1 MNRSRLRVAAA
12 TAATGLVASGCG
24 FSVYDLPLPGGA
36 DTGDDPYSVSIEF
49 RDVLDLVPQSS
60 VKVNDVS
67 VGRVTEIS
75 LDGWTAQVTVELNG
89 DVSLPDN
96 AVAELRQTSL
106 LGEKFV
112 SLAPPPDAA
121 PQGEL
126 GEHDVIPLERSG
138 RNPEV
143 EEVLGAL
150 SLLLN
155 GGGIEQMQTI
165 MSELN
170 QAFEGREPQV
180 RAMLENLSTFTGQ
193 LDRNKAGI
201 ITALRRVNG
210 LALSVSAQR
219 EAILEALDTLPA
231 ALSSVNRQRDD
242 LVRML
247 RALSRLSD
255 VGTRVIRESKVDTLR
270 NLRALAPI
278 LSNLSDAGDDFPES
292 LSTLLMYP
300 FTDAVVGPTPV
311 EARNLHMGDYSNLS
325 VQLDLNLLEL
335 LQGGGGPPDICEELP
350 DTPLPDCDD
359 LPDVPPEVCE
369 AFPQL
374 CEVLPVPGV
383 GGGDVR
389 DKHDNGGKGGGGGKG
404 VGGGGP
410 LPDLPDV
417 PGLPGGGSGGG
428 GGGGGGGDLPV
439 CDLLGLC
446 RPGFGPGATVNT
458 PVIPQSSVAYDPD
471 VARLLLGAVVR

>member
-1 MNRSRLRVAAA
+1 VNRTALRAAAA
-12 TAATGLVASGCG
+12 TAATALVTTGCG
-24 FSVYDLPLPGGA
+24 FSVYELPLPGGA
-36 DTGDDPYSVSIEF
+36 DTGDNPYSVTIQF

-67 VGRVTEIS
+67 VGRVTDIE
-75 LDGWTAQVTVELNG
+75 LDGWTAEVTVELHG
-89 DVSLPDN
+89 DVTLPDN
-96 AVAELRQTSL
+96 AVAQLRQTSL

-112 SLAPPPDAA
+112 SLSPPQDSAPR
-121 PQGEL
+121 GEL
-126 GEHDVIPLERSG
+126 GEDDVIELEDSG

-155 GGGIEQMQTI
+155 NGGIGQMQTI
-165 MSELN
+165 MAEMN
-170 QAFEGREPQV
+170 NAFEGREPEV
-180 RAMLENLSTFTGQ
+180 RAMLENLATFTGQ

-201 ITALRRVNG
+201 ITALRRVNK
-210 LALSVSAQR
+210 LAISISAQR
-219 EAILEALDTLPA
+219 DAIVAALDTLPA

-278 LSNLSDAGDDFPES
+278 LTNLSDAGAAFPQT

-325 VQLDLNLLEL
+325 AQLDLNLLLL
-335 LQGGGGPPDICEELP
+335 LQGGDGPPDICDELP
-350 DTPLPDCDD
+350 GPPLPDCDD
-359 LPDVPPEVCE
+359 LPELPDLPPELCE

-374 CEVLPVPGV
+374 CDLPLP
-383 GGGDVR
+383 
-389 DKHDNGGKGGGGGKG
+389 
-404 VGGGGP
+404 VGGGGNGG
-410 LPDLPDV
+410 D
-417 PGLPGGGSGGG
+417 GGGGGGSGGG
-428 GGGGGGGDLPV
+428 GGGGGGGGDDPLCQV
-439 CDLLGLC
+439 VGLC
-446 RPGFGPGATVNT
+446 RVVTGFPTS
-458 PVIPQSSVAYDPD
+458 PVVPESSVEYDPD
-471 VARLLLGAVVR
+471 VARLLLSGVVTP